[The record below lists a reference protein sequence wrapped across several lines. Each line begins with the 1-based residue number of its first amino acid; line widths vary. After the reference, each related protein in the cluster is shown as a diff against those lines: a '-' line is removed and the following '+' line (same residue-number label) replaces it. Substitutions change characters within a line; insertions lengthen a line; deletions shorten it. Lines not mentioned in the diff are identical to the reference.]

1 MTETGLRHQRKNYTR
16 IFNEPNPIGDP
27 VVDPVAMVKQ
37 EVKTEE
43 LKKEFEEGEVDD
55 GAEII
60 DQGAPEEEV
69 VL

>member
-16 IFNEPNPIGDP
+16 IFNEPNPIGDS
-27 VVDPVAMVKQ
+27 VDPVAMVKQ
-37 EVKTEE
+37 EVKREE